1 MVPFV
6 FFIQWTQNV
15 NIMCF
20 IYREK
25 HKEMKEA
32 AEEAMKYPGEVT
44 IVDSDDGDDDV
55 QVVESYQSTKAPG

>member
-1 MVPFV
+1 
-6 FFIQWTQNV
+6 
-15 NIMCF
+15 MCF

-32 AEEAMKYPGEVT
+32 VEEAMKYPGEVT

>member
-1 MVPFV
+1 
-6 FFIQWTQNV
+6 
-15 NIMCF
+15 
-20 IYREK
+20 
-25 HKEMKEA
+25 MKEA